1 MAHDRMPP
9 IPVNEMTESQKKAAG
24 QFAAGRGTPVF
35 GPFVPLLRSPEVML
49 CAKAMGDH
57 FRFHNALPL
66 NLSEF
71 VILITSRQW
80 TQQFEWTYHHPIAV
94 KAGLKEEIVKAL
106 AEGVRPDG
114 MSYDEALVYDFCV
127 ELQRNHSVSD
137 ATYGQ
142 ARDRFGEQG
151 IIDLVGT
158 IGYYTFQAMVLN
170 TARTALPEGVS
181 PELPSFPR

>member
-1 MAHDRMPP
+1 MAQDRMPE
-9 IPVNEMTESQKKAAG
+9 ITLDQMTEAQRKAAE

-66 NLSEF
+66 KLSEF
-71 VILITSRQW
+71 VILITARHWS
-80 TQQFEWTYHHPIAV
+80 QQFEWTHHHPIAV
-94 KAGLKEEIVKAL
+94 EAGLKEEIIMAL
-106 AEGVRPDG
+106 AEGRRPEG
-114 MSYDEALVYDFCV
+114 MSSDEVLVYDFCI
-127 ELQRNHSVSD
+127 ELLRNHSVSD

-151 IIDLVGT
+151 VIDMVGT
-158 IGYYTFQAMVLN
+158 VGYYTFQSMVMN
-170 TARTALPEGVS
+170 TARTALPKGLAL
-181 PELPSFPR
+181 ELPLFPQ